1 MPAAPV
7 LHVSFSEIAPFVR
20 YVQYI
25 TLDPAISGQY
35 KKLYD
40 HRLTYICGG
49 CGEIQIGDQAYP
61 CQKGDLFYWGPDIL
75 YAVHR
80 KAENPLTVINIHF
93 DFTQSH
99 RQKKFM
105 PPASFL
111 PHFQAELITEQV
123 ELEDAPLFNKPFYLP
138 ACFQLE
144 RSFFLMVEEYRL
156 QKLFSSPL
164 LNGQLLSLLASI
176 YRHLAHQGD
185 SAHRH
190 RELAD
195 EIMDYIHSNLDKS
208 LTNRSVAARFSFHPN
223 YLNRLFVRHTGTP
236 LHRYI
241 LNTKADKA
249 MELLHS
255 TALSVT
261 EIARSLDFCDISHF
275 SKFFK
280 ERYGV
285 SPSSLRAER

>member
-1 MPAAPV
+1 MTAIPETA
-7 LHVSFSEIAPFVR
+7 LTFGSIAPHVR
-20 YVQYI
+20 YVQHV
-25 TLDPAISGQY
+25 TLDPAITGQW

-49 CGEIQIGDQAYP
+49 AGEIHLEDQAHV
-61 CQKGDLFYWGPDIL
+61 CQKGDLFYWGPDVQ

-80 KAENPLTVINIHF
+80 NGENPLTVINVHF
-93 DFTQSH
+93 DFTPSH
-99 RQKKFM
+99 RHKRFM
-105 PPASFL
+105 PPAPFL
-111 PHFQAELITEQV
+111 PHFRAELITEKV
-123 ELEDAPLFNKPFYLP
+123 TLSDAPLFNSPFHLP
-138 ACFQLE
+138 ACFQSE
-144 RSFFLMVEEYRL
+144 RPLLQMVEEYRL
-156 QKLFSSPL
+156 QKLFSSSV
-164 LNGQLLSLLASI
+164 LNGMLLSLLASV
-176 YRHLAHQGD
+176 YRQLAHQGE

-195 EIMDYIHSNLDKS
+195 RIMDYIHTHLDQP
-208 LTNRSVAARFSFHPN
+208 LTNRALADRFSFHPN

-255 TALSVT
+255 TAMPVT
-261 EIARSLDFCDISHF
+261 EIAQALGFCDLSHF

-280 ERYGV
+280 ERYGI
-285 SPSSLRAER
+285 SPSGIRP